1 MSKKSKNTLLYVK
14 GVCCAE
20 EENVVRKKLSSTE
33 GIDQFNFNIITQRL
47 SVTHTCPEEKIIDVL
62 NSSGFEAQ
70 RFEASVKPKYFWE
83 KHSNLF
89 FTTTAGLLTFF
100 AIALNYYGVS
110 QPVIISIFVV
120 AICSGGWQ
128 IAVKGF
134 RAVVNRALDM
144 NFLMTIAT
152 LGAVIIG
159 EFAEAAAVI
168 FMFSLALLLE
178 SYSIARTR
186 NAIRSLIELS
196 PQTASIK
203 NGNGEITKK
212 VEDISIG
219 EIIIVR
225 PGERVS
231 LDGII
236 THGKTSVNESL
247 ITGESLP
254 VFKSENDPVYAGTI
268 NGKGIVEFRVTH
280 RYRDTKLAHII
291 HLVEEAQSEKSK
303 SQTFIEKFARYYTPS
318 VVVIAILI
326 AALPP
331 LLFSQPF
338 SEWFYRSLVMLVI
351 ACPCAL
357 VISTPV
363 TIVSGITSAA
373 RNGVLIKGGRYL
385 EEIGKISAIAIDKT
399 GTLTE
404 GKPKVVDVVP
414 LNSVSS
420 TELLRIAAAIE
431 AKSEH
436 PLAAAIELKAMEEDI
451 SFQDV
456 EVNEFESFP
465 GKGIKGVVGGKTYI
479 LGNHNFCEE
488 LQACNNQLE
497 SKLYQLESEG
507 KTVVVII
514 EENIPIGVI
523 SVVDIAREESKQAI
537 SLLHNV
543 GIKKVIMLTGDN
555 EATARSI
562 ADELG
567 IDDVRSQ
574 LLPEQKVEAIKELKN
589 IYGNVGMAGDGV
601 NDAPALAAASIGI
614 AMGTAGT
621 DAAIETSNIVL
632 MADNLSKVS
641 ETIELSRKTLRI
653 IKQNITIAL
662 VTKGIFLILGA
673 SGMAT
678 LWLAIL
684 ADDGAALLV
693 ILNGLRLL
701 KWKVQ
706 K

>member
-1 MSKKSKNTLLYVK
+1 MSKKNKDTLFFVK

-20 EENVVRKKLSSTE
+20 EEVILRKKLSSTD
-33 GIDQFNFNIITQRL
+33 GIDQFNFNLITQRL
-47 SVTHTCPEEKIIDVL
+47 SITHTCPEEKIINVL
-62 NSSGFEAQ
+62 DSAGFQAQ
-70 RFEASVKPKYFWE
+70 KFTTSVKPKNFWE
-83 KHSNLF
+83 EHFNLF
-89 FTTTAGLLTFF
+89 FTTTAGFLTFLGIVLSYF
-100 AIALNYYGVS
+100 GITQSVTT
-110 QPVIISIFVV
+110 PIFVA

-128 IAVKGF
+128 IAIKGYK
-134 RAVVNRALDM
+134 AAINLALDM
-144 NFLMTIAT
+144 NFLMSIAT
-152 LGAVIIG
+152 IGALIIG

-168 FMFSLALLLE
+168 FLFSLALLLE
-178 SYSIARTR
+178 SYSIERTR
-186 NAIRSLIELS
+186 NAIRSLMELS
-196 PQTASIK
+196 PQTASVK
-203 NGNGEITKK
+203 DGNKEIIKK
-212 VEDISIG
+212 VEDVSIG
-219 EIIIVR
+219 EIIILR

-254 VFKSENDPVYAGTI
+254 VFKSEGDAVYAGTI
-268 NGKGIVEFRVTH
+268 NGKGIVEFQVTH
-280 RYRDTKLAHII
+280 SYRDTKLAHIT
-291 HLVEEAQSEKSK
+291 HLVEEAQSVKSP

-318 VVVIAILI
+318 IVIIAILI
-326 AALPP
+326 AIIPP
-331 LLFSQPF
+331 IFFSQPF

-373 RNGVLIKGGRYL
+373 RNGVLIKGGKYL
-385 EEIGKISAIAIDKT
+385 EEIGKISAIALDKT

-404 GKPKVVDVVP
+404 GKPKVVDVVS
-414 LNSVSS
+414 LNSVSK
-420 TELLRIAAAIE
+420 TELLKIAAAIE

-436 PLAAAIELKAMEEDI
+436 PLAAAIELKAIEEDI

-456 EVNEFESFP
+456 VVRDFESFP
-465 GKGIKGVVGGKTYI
+465 GKGIKAVVDGKTYI

-488 LQACNNQLE
+488 LQACNNQVENILHKLE
-497 SKLYQLESEG
+497 NEG

-514 EENIPIGVI
+514 EENIPVGVI
-523 SVVDIAREESKQAI
+523 SVVDTAREESKQAI
-537 SLLHNV
+537 SLLHKA

-555 EATARSI
+555 EVTARSI
-562 ADELG
+562 AGELG
-567 IDDVRSQ
+567 IDDVRAQ
-574 LLPEQKVEAIKELKN
+574 LLPENKVEAINELKS
-589 IYGNVGMAGDGV
+589 IYGNVGMVGDGV
-601 NDAPALAAASIGI
+601 NDAPALATASIGI

-632 MADNLSKVS
+632 MSDNLSKVS
-641 ETIELSRKTLRI
+641 ETINLSRKTLRI

-673 SGMAT
+673 SGIAT

-701 KWKVQ
+701 KRKV
-706 K
+706 

>member
-1 MSKKSKNTLLYVK
+1 MSKKSKNTLLYVE

-20 EENVVRKKLSSTE
+20 EEAVVRKKLSSTD

-47 SVTHTCPEEKIIDVL
+47 SVTHTCPEEKIINAL
-62 NSSGFEAQ
+62 NSAGFKAQ
-70 RFEASVKPKYFWE
+70 RFKASVESKNFWTKYF
-83 KHSNLF
+83 NLI
-89 FTTTAGLLTFF
+89 FTTLAGVLTFLGIVLSYF
-100 AIALNYYGVS
+100 GVTQS
-110 QPVIISIFVV
+110 VTIVIFVA

-128 IAVKGF
+128 IAIKGF
-134 RAVVNRALDM
+134 KAAVNLALDM
-144 NFLMTIAT
+144 NFLMSVATI
-152 LGAVIIG
+152 GAVIIG

-178 SYSIARTR
+178 SYSIERTR
-186 NAIRSLIELS
+186 NAIRSLMELS
-196 PQTASIK
+196 PQTASVK
-203 NGNGEITKK
+203 NSNGEIIKK
-212 VEDISIG
+212 VEDINIG

-254 VFKSENDPVYAGTI
+254 VFKSESDALYAGTI
-268 NGKGIVEFRVTH
+268 NGKGIVEFKVTH
-280 RYRDTKLAHII
+280 SYRDTKLAHII
-291 HLVEEAQSEKSK
+291 HLVEEAQSEKSE

-318 VVVIAILI
+318 VVIIAILI

-331 LLFSQPF
+331 LFFSQPF

-414 LNSVSS
+414 LNSVSN

-436 PLAAAIELKAMEEDI
+436 PLAAAIELKAIEEDI
-451 SFQDV
+451 PFQGIVVD
-456 EVNEFESFP
+456 EFESFP
-465 GKGIKGVVGGKTYI
+465 GKGIKGVVEGKTYI

-488 LQACNNQLE
+488 LQACNNQVE
-497 SKLYQLESEG
+497 SKLHELENEG

-514 EENIPIGVI
+514 EENIPVGVI
-523 SVVDIAREESKQAI
+523 SVVDTAREESKQAI
-537 SLLHNV
+537 SLLHNA

-555 EATARSI
+555 QATARSI
-562 ADELG
+562 AGELG

-574 LLPEQKVEAIKELKN
+574 LLPEHKVEAIDELKN
-589 IYGNVGMAGDGV
+589 IYGNVAMVGDGV
-601 NDAPALAAASIGI
+601 NDAPALAASSIGI

-632 MADNLSKVS
+632 MSDNLAKVS

-673 SGMAT
+673 SGIAT

-701 KWKVQ
+701 KGKV
-706 K
+706 

>member
-1 MSKKSKNTLLYVK
+1 MSKKSKSTLLYVK

-20 EENVVRKKLSSTE
+20 EEVVVRKKLSSTD
-33 GIDQFNFNIITQRL
+33 GIEQFQFNIITQRL
-47 SVTHTCPEEKIIDVL
+47 SVTHTCTEEKIINVL
-62 NSSGFEAQ
+62 HSAGFKAQ
-70 RFEASVKPKYFWE
+70 RFEASVKPKLFWE
-83 KHSNLF
+83 KHSNLI
-89 FTTTAGLLTFF
+89 FTATAGFLTILG
-100 AIALNYYGVS
+100 IALSYYGVTQS
-110 QPVIISIFVV
+110 VTIAIFVA
-120 AICSGGWQ
+120 AICIGGWK
-128 IAVKGF
+128 IAIKGYKA
-134 RAVVNRALDM
+134 AVNLALDM
-144 NFLMTIAT
+144 NFLMAVATI
-152 LGAVIIG
+152 GAVIIG
-159 EFAEAAAVI
+159 EYAEAAAVI

-178 SYSIARTR
+178 SYSLERTR
-186 NAIRSLIELS
+186 NAIRSLMELS
-196 PQTASIK
+196 PQTASVK

-212 VEDISIG
+212 IEDVNIG

-225 PGERVS
+225 PGERFS

-247 ITGESLP
+247 ITGESFP
-254 VFKSENDPVYAGTI
+254 VFKSEGETVYAGTI
-268 NGKGIVEFRVTH
+268 NGKGNIEFKVTH
-280 RYRDTKLAHII
+280 SYRDTKLSHII
-291 HLVEEAQSEKSK
+291 HLVEEAQSEKSR
-303 SQTFIEKFARYYTPS
+303 SQTFTEKFARYYTPS

-326 AALPP
+326 AVLPP
-331 LLFSQPF
+331 LFFSQPF

-404 GKPKVVDVVP
+404 GKPKVVDVVA
-414 LNSVSS
+414 LNSISK

-436 PLAAAIELKAMEEDI
+436 PLAAAIELKAIEEDI
-451 SFQDV
+451 QFQDIV
-456 EVNEFESFP
+456 VDDFESFP
-465 GKGIKGVVGGKTYI
+465 GKGIKAVVDGKTYI

-488 LQACNNQLE
+488 LQSCNEHVESHLDKLE
-497 SKLYQLESEG
+497 KEG

-514 EENIPIGVI
+514 EDNIPVGVI
-523 SVVDIAREESKQAI
+523 SVVDTAREESKQAI
-537 SLLHNV
+537 SLLHKA

-555 EATARSI
+555 EGTARSI
-562 ADELG
+562 ANELG
-567 IDDVRSQ
+567 IDDIRFQ
-574 LLPEQKVEAIKELKN
+574 LLPEQKVEAINDLKK
-589 IYGNVGMAGDGV
+589 IYGNVGMVGDGV

-614 AMGTAGT
+614 AMGTTGT
-621 DAAIETSNIVL
+621 DSAIETSNIVL
-632 MADNLSKVS
+632 MSDNLSKVS
-641 ETIELSRKTLRI
+641 ETINLSRKTLRI

-673 SGMAT
+673 LGIAT

-701 KWKVQ
+701 KRNF
-706 K
+706 